1 MEENAPFVISKY
13 EIKFLGTNLKR
24 YAQKLYEENYK
35 AFFKVSKVDMKEKTD
50 ISCFGISVIMKVI
63 YKFNTIPI

>member
-1 MEENAPFVISKY
+1 MYSSRFYIYKQKPIGMEENAPFVISKY

-35 AFFKVSKVDMKEKTD
+35 AFF
-50 ISCFGISVIMKVI
+50 
-63 YKFNTIPI
+63 